1 MWWWLRRSIF
11 YGVRDRGVKGRVL
24 IWGGSTLNNESTREG
39 SSGPEDV
46 ATLIVGRQPDFERCK
61 EWRLQENMPLYFA
74 DRTCWRIFPFPIV

>member
-1 MWWWLRRSIF
+1 MVVVVASEHF

-46 ATLIVGRQPDFERCK
+46 ATLIVGATTRFRKMQGMEVARK
-61 EWRLQENMPLYFA
+61 HA
-74 DRTCWRIFPFPIV
+74 IIFC